1 MTDKNIK
8 VEIWSDVACP
18 FCYIGKRNFE
28 KALSDFKHNYKVE
41 VLWKS
46 FQLNPNEKKENNIDI
61 NQMLA
66 SKYGRSVD
74 WAKQMNENVT
84 KTAKEVGLN
93 FDLNKI
99 KLTNTLDS
107 HQLIHLAKK
116 YNLQDKAKERLL
128 SAYFVEGLHLGKRE
142 VIIQLAKE
150 IGINESDVEKMLE
163 NNEYVTD
170 VKSDIIEAQHLGVT
184 GVPFFVFNQKYAVS
198 GAQPNEVFLD
208 VLEKIAKEELLLEDK
223 IEDKNICSPDGV
235 CSV

>member
-28 KALSDFKHNYKVE
+28 KALSDFKHNDKVE